1 MILSVFFFAEMKDL
15 KQKMYDKAI
24 QDCDK
29 CLQIEPEN
37 VKAMLRKCDALIA
50 CDRKNDAY
58 QLYVR
63 ILQIEPENVPAKTA
77 LKNISIR

>member
-1 MILSVFFFAEMKDL
+1 M
-15 KQKMYDKAI
+15 AI

-29 CLQIEPEN
+29 CLQIEPTN

-50 CDRKNDAY
+50 CDRKNKAY
-58 QLYVR
+58 QLYAR
-63 ILQIEPENVPAKTA
+63 IQQIDPENAIAKKA